1 LKPLRAGVIGAG
13 WWATEAYLP
22 VLKAHRQ
29 VEIVAISRLG
39 NTELE
44 QVRQKFDVP
53 SAFTDYRQMLADCDL
68 DAVIVAS
75 PHTLHFEH
83 AMAALDRGAHV
94 FVEKPMTTSAAD
106 ARVLAERARQAGRHL
121 VVSLG
126 WNFSPMA
133 VEAQARISA
142 GAIGEVRHVTL
153 HMASAL
159 ADLFSGAGLLEA
171 KDAFFKPQAS
181 TWADPTRAGGYGWG
195 QLSHALGL
203 LFRLTGLE
211 PREVFAFCGQSSA
224 NVDIYDA
231 AVIRF
236 ASGATGTV
244 SGAATA
250 PKHRGFQMDLRV
262 FGTEGMLLFDIE
274 RERVEVRRHD
284 GADYVLPVKPGDGG
298 YPMDRALNTFI
309 DLCLGVEAAN
319 QAPGE
324 VGARSVEVL
333 EALYNSAR
341 SGRPERIA

>member
-1 LKPLRAGVIGAG
+1 MKPLRVGVIGAG

-22 VLKAHRQ
+22 VLKAHRR
-29 VEIVAISRLG
+29 VETVAVNRLG
-39 NTELE
+39 DAELE

-53 SAFTDYRQMLADCDL
+53 NAFTDYRQMLAACDL
-68 DAVIVAS
+68 DAVIVGS
-75 PHTLHFEH
+75 PHTLHFEQ

-106 ARVLAERARQAGRHL
+106 ARALVERARQAGRHL

-126 WNFSPMA
+126 WNFSPMVA
-133 VEAQARISA
+133 EARARVSA

-171 KDAFFKPQAS
+171 KSAFFQPQAS
-181 TWADPTRAGGYGWG
+181 TWADPARAGGYGWG

-203 LFRLTGLE
+203 LFRVTDLG
-211 PREVFAFCGQSSA
+211 PREVFAYSGQSSA

-236 ASGATGTV
+236 TSGATGTL

-250 PKHRGFQMDLRV
+250 PKHRGFQLDLRV

-274 RERVEVRRHD
+274 RERMEIRRHD
-284 GADYVLPVKPGDGG
+284 GADYVMSVKPGDGG
-298 YPMDRALNTFI
+298 YPMDRALNTFV
-309 DLCLGVEAAN
+309 DLCLGVEAEN